1 MTLSEYYKA
10 PDPLPPFSG
19 KSTILIHLEPGVT
32 VLRQMFSLGVSLPG
46 LDSQIF
52 LNCFVIRL
60 KDGSLAVISPI
71 SLTQDVESL
80 FDSIE
85 GEVRHI
91 IIPNTSPEH
100 GAYAPQA
107 ARKWPTA
114 TIWVCPGEKAIVSDS
129 KQGHSCTMSAT
140 CVR

>member
-1 MTLSEYYKA
+1 MTLSEYLKA
-10 PDPLPPFSG
+10 PDPIPPLQG
-19 KSTILIHLEPGVT
+19 KSTILTNVEPGVT
-32 VLRQMFSLGVSLPG
+32 ILRQSFCLGVPLPG

-71 SLTQDVESL
+71 SLTVDVESL

-85 GEVRHI
+85 GEVKHI

-114 TIWVCPGEKAIVSDS
+114 TIWVCPGDLRGDS
-129 KQGHSCTMSAT
+129 KSGSELVGVA
-140 CVR
+140 